1 MGDRVTFD
9 YSKAEKF
16 IGEHEVKAMER
27 IALQAKEVL
36 VERSPQYPGP
46 GHRRGK

>member
-27 IALQAKEVL
+27 IALLRRLRAEG
-36 VERSPQYPGP
+36 RSIPEI
-46 GHRRGK
+46 KKLLT

>member
-16 IGEHEVKAMER
+16 IGEHEVKAMEQ
-27 IALQAKEVL
+27 IALQAKDCLLYTSRCV
-36 VERSPQYPGP
+36 
-46 GHRRGK
+46 